1 MRAILLSLS
10 LLATAAHAADPALAG
25 SYSLQGAMEMG
36 SQLTLGKDGKYEWAL
51 SYGNQD
57 FASMGRWEL
66 KNKRVLLT
74 ATQEALDF
82 RLFKQD
88 ELSLKKSPKPGVWV
102 AVVGIPHYGPVAD
115 VEVKFEAKSGRS
127 AIAKS
132 LQNGDAIVDMPA
144 GETWTRA
151 GLRALGAAHD
161 YHWIDIPAE
170 RAAARIAGFALKN
183 VAALQS
189 GGFKT
194 MELKQE
200 NGALV
205 VVGKPQLGGRYVKV
219 E

>member
-1 MRAILLSLS
+1 MRTILLSLS
-10 LLATAAHAADPALAG
+10 LITGAAQAADPGLTG
-25 SYSLQGAMEMG
+25 HYSLQGAMEMG
-36 SQLTLGKDGKYEWAL
+36 SQLKLGADGKFEWAL

-57 FASMGRWEL
+57 FASMGKWEV
-66 KNKRVLLT
+66 KNKRVVLT

-82 RLFKQD
+82 RLFKDD
-88 ELSLKKSPKPGVWV
+88 ELNLKKSPKPGAWV
-102 AVVGIPHYGPVAD
+102 AIVGIPHYGPVAD

-127 AIAKS
+127 AVARS

-151 GLRALGAAHD
+151 GLRAASGTHD
-161 YHWIDIPAE
+161 YQWIDIPAG
-170 RAAARIAGFALKN
+170 RASARIAGFALKN

-189 GGFKT
+189 GGFRT

-205 VVGKPQLGGRYVKV
+205 VVGKPELGGRYVKMN
-219 E
+219 

>member
-1 MRAILLSLS
+1 MRALFLSLS
-10 LLATAAHAADPALAG
+10 LLATAAHAADDPLAG
-25 SYSLQGAMEMG
+25 NYSLQGAMEMG
-36 SQLTLGKDGKYEWAL
+36 SQLKLGKDGKFEWAL

-57 FASMGRWEL
+57 FASMGKWEVR
-66 KNKRVLLT
+66 NKRVFLV

-82 RLFKQD
+82 RPFKQD
-88 ELSLKKSPKPGVWV
+88 ENSFKKSPKPGVWV

-127 AIAKS
+127 AVATS
-132 LQNGDAIVDMPA
+132 VRNGDAVVDMPA
-144 GETWTRA
+144 SETWTRA
-151 GLRALGAAHD
+151 GLRAAGTAHD
-161 YHWIDIPAE
+161 YQWIDIPAE
-170 RAAARIAGFALKN
+170 RASARIAGFALKN

-205 VVGKPQLGGRYVKV
+205 VVGKPQLGGRYVKM